1 MHLLIAAAGSG
12 SRMGADRNKLLLKI
26 AGKTI
31 LEWTLKAAFG
41 SKSIN
46 WIGIIGQPK
55 DKNSISSIIDD
66 SRMSVKWIDVGS
78 TRQQSVQRG

>member
-26 AGKTI
+26 AGKSV
-31 LEWTLKAAFG
+31 LEWTLEAAFA
-41 SKSIN
+41 SKAIN

-55 DKNSISSIIDD
+55 DKNSICSIIHD
-66 SRMSVKWIDVGS
+66 SVK
-78 TRQQSVQRG
+78 SVK